1 MQIGRGVER
10 VVLIFVPL
18 SDKLDFKSL
27 FLI

>member
-18 SDKLDFKSL
+18 SDKFDFKSV